1 MATTNTLLQTLA
13 PGHLRGRVMS
23 LHTTL
28 FLGVF
33 PLAGLI
39 WGALAAR
46 VGEATVLAGGG
57 LLVIAGAMVSGRA
70 VLRHTPPALA
80 AASAATRVEK
90 TVLAPGIDGVRGVA
104 PSAVPKSRG
113 A

>member
-33 PLAGLI
+33 PLSGLV
-39 WGALAAR
+39 WGALADR
-46 VGEATVLAGGG
+46 LGEGAVMAAGG
-57 LLVIAGAMVSGRA
+57 LLVIAGSLVSGRG
-70 VLRHTPPALA
+70 VLRQTPPALA
-80 AASAATRVEK
+80 AASAATRSDRSAATPANEA
-90 TVLAPGIDGVRGVA
+90 APGVA
-104 PSAVPKSRG
+104 ATGVPKTSSR
-113 A
+113 